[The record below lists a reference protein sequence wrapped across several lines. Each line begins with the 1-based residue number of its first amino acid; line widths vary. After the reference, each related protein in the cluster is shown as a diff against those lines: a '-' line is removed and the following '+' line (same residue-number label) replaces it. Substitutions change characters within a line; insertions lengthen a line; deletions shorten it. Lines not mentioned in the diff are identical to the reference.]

1 MSCSQESQVG
11 KEFIAGEI
19 SLPQKL
25 LLTYAS
31 RNNPEFSTAKGLS
44 SDLEKKKNK
53 NARTLNP
60 NKKSGCSFSSARLR
74 SKEKETGRAI
84 IIQCHWN

>member
-31 RNNPEFSTAKGLS
+31 RNNPGFSTAKGLS
-44 SDLEKKKNK
+44 SDFKKKKN
-53 NARTLNP
+53 NARTLNA